1 MQGATRVVPWFF
13 AATIA
18 VSAFLLFSIQP
29 MFTKMVL
36 PLLGGAPTV
45 WSIALVFFQATL
57 LGGYAFA
64 HLIVRRVPLGVG
76 ALIHLGTLAAA
87 AAMLPIALASSL
99 GSPPT
104 DNIAFWLIGLFVLS
118 IGLPFAAL
126 ATTAPLLQS
135 WFAASGHSRA
145 GNPYVLYAASNLGSF
160 AGLFAYPTLIEPL
173 LPLHSQARI
182 WSAGFAAFIL
192 LISTAGLVIARRA
205 TPLPTVAAAARIPA
219 PDKLRWVALAA
230 IPAGLVIAVTS
241 YVATDLASAP
251 FLWVLPLAVS
261 AYLRCNVS
269 GPAMDLPFNRGA
281 SGAVRGGAAFD
292 RIARRPAAILGRPR
306 RRQSCGICSACAAL
320 PWRTLSTPPSA
331 RAFDGILSMDVARRS
346 SGRHVRRDC
355 RSTTVYTGV

>member
-1 MQGATRVVPWFF
+1 MTALDRAVSPADAMQGVIRIVPWLF
-13 AATIA
+13 AATLS

-57 LGGYAFA
+57 LCGYTYA
-64 HLIVRRVPLGVG
+64 HLIVRRVPLRVG

-104 DNIAFWLIGLFVLS
+104 DNIAFWLIGLFVVS

-145 GNPYVLYAASNLGSF
+145 SNPYVLYAASNLGSF

-173 LPLHSQARI
+173 LPLHSQARM
-182 WSAGFAAFIL
+182 WSAGFAAFTL
-192 LISTAGLVIARRA
+192 LISTTGLAIARRA
-205 TPLPTVAAAARIPA
+205 SPLATAAAAARIPA
-219 PDKLRWVALAA
+219 HDKLCWVALAA
-230 IPAGLVIAVTS
+230 IPAGLVIALTS

-251 FLWVLPLAVS
+251 FLWVCRSRFICLHSLQRLEIDHGSLIQPWRVLCRSSWRRFQSHCSAASAHIGSLSLPSILRHLFC
-261 AYLRCNVS
+261 LRCS
-269 GPAMDLPFNRGA
+269 AMANSID
-281 SGAVRGGAAFD
+281 AAQ
-292 RIARRPAAILGRPR
+292 RP
-306 RRQSCGICSACAAL
+306 GI
-320 PWRTLSTPPSA
+320 
-331 RAFDGILSMDVARRS
+331 
-346 SGRHVRRDC
+346 
-355 RSTTVYTGV
+355 